1 MLKQF
6 LIMFF
11 WIISSIICIP
21 IQEYTLETEETKK
34 FKTIFYAFIRNL
46 LIFTPLALS
55 FLFPSNYL
63 ICLSITSVL
72 MLISAL
78 TFSTIIKKLISLIS
92 KKLTQDVTD
101 FTYWFFIVLSTYTGF
116 YIGKSE
122 STCQTINN
130 YSLYI
135 IIAVLLLI
143 IIFLIL
149 KKSNER
155 KKEVALHQQYLKKEE
170 NLYTPNEDDDHHLN
184 Y

>member
-1 MLKQF
+1 MLKQL

-34 FKTIFYAFIRNL
+34 FRTIFYAFIRNL

-55 FLFPSNYL
+55 FLFPSKYL
-63 ICLSITSVL
+63 ICLSITAVL

-78 TFSTIIKKLISLIS
+78 TFSTLIKKLISFIN
-92 KKLTQDVTD
+92 KKLTQDVAD
-101 FTYWFFIVLSTYTGF
+101 FTYWFFIILSTYTGF
-116 YIGKSE
+116 YIGKSD
-122 STCQTINN
+122 STCQAINN

-135 IIAVLLLI
+135 IITVLLLI
-143 IIFLIL
+143 IIFLIV
-149 KKSNER
+149 KKTSER
-155 KKEVALHQQYLKKEE
+155 KKEVELHQRYLNKENNLYEE
-170 NLYTPNEDDDHHLN
+170 NDDDHLN